1 MIRLSPPWGGSKTIK
16 NQQFFSKIAKTI
28 VVFIT
33 SLNFYHSQ
41 KYLMQILPIGKRC
54 CFFKH

>member
-1 MIRLSPPWGGSKTIK
+1 MIRLSPQWGSSQTIK
-16 NQQFFSKIAKTI
+16 TNIFLSKIAKI
-28 VVFIT
+28 IFVFII

-41 KYLMQILPIGKRC
+41 KYLMQILPIERR